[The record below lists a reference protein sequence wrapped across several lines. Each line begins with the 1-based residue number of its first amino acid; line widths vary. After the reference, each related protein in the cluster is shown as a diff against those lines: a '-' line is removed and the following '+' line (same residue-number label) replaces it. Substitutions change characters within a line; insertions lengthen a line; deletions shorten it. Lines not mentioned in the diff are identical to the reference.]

1 MRTHLGGGLTDFLK
15 QVGPEGRVSHRS
27 KKGPKSGRKTGS
39 LLCFR
44 ANIPEENHLKE
55 TCLLSMGLPGSK
67 MNTRFTKGPPDRQFL
82 PLFPGAGQKSRQQRR
97 MRTPGTDF

>member
-1 MRTHLGGGLTDFLK
+1 M
-15 QVGPEGRVSHRS
+15 SHRS

-44 ANIPEENHLKE
+44 ANILEENHLKE
-55 TCLLSMGLPGSK
+55 TCLLPMGLPGSK

-82 PLFPGAGQKSRQQRR
+82 PLFPGAGQKVDKKKDED
-97 MRTPGTDF
+97 PGDRLLRGKR